1 MVEIGALDCGS
12 NSTRLLISTV
22 ENGTL
27 ENLYKEHQVTRLSDS
42 IDKTGRIS
50 DDSKKRFFKVLRK
63 YMRKIEEYEV
73 QEVFCIGTA
82 VFRNSKNS
90 DEVIDEVKKRFN
102 LDIKIISGEEEGL
115 LTSLGVQ
122 SSFKNLQNYL
132 IVDIGGQST
141 ELITDIENK
150 LDIQS
155 EDIGVVSMS
164 ENYFTE
170 NPISID
176 KERNATNYFNDIFH
190 DKDYGHRQLIG
201 VSGTFTSLG
210 SIYLNQKK
218 YDENEIDKVIISY
231 DSVKNI
237 YEDLKTLSVPK
248 IISEYPSLDP
258 KRAVTI
264 TSGLFLVI
272 NLLKK
277 YKITQLKVSKS
288 DILEGLIPVSYTHL
302 TLPTKA

>member
-1 MVEIGALDCGS
+1 MVVIGALDCGS
-12 NSTRLLISTV
+12 NSTRLLISRV
-22 ENGTL
+22 ENGAL

-63 YMRKIEEYEV
+63 YIRKIEEYEV

-122 SSFKNLQNYL
+122 SSFENLQNYL

-150 LDIQS
+150 LDVQS

-164 ENYFTE
+164 ENYFIE

-176 KERNATNYFNDIFH
+176 KERNAINYFNDIFH
-190 DKDYGHRQLIG
+190 NKDYGHRQLIG

-218 YDENEIDKVIISY
+218 YDENEIDKIIISY
-231 DSVKNI
+231 DSVKSI
-237 YEDLKTLSVPK
+237 YEDLKNLSEPK
-248 IISEYPSLDP
+248 IISKYPSLDP
-258 KRAVTI
+258 KRALTI

-288 DILEGLIPVSYTHL
+288 DILEGLILKYF
-302 TLPTKA
+302 

>member
-22 ENGTL
+22 ENGNL

-176 KERNATNYFNDIFH
+176 KEKNATNYFNDIFH

-288 DILEGLIPVSYTHL
+288 DILEGLILKYF
-302 TLPTKA
+302 

>member
-1 MVEIGALDCGS
+1 MVEIGAIDCGS

-22 ENGTL
+22 ENGNL
-27 ENLYKEHQVTRLSDS
+27 ENLHKEHQVTRLSDN
-42 IDKTGRIS
+42 IDKTGAIS

-63 YMRKIEEYEV
+63 YMRKIEEYKV

-82 VFRNSKNS
+82 VFRNSKNA

-102 LDIKIISGEEEGL
+102 LEIKMISGEEEGL

-122 SSFKNLQNYL
+122 SSFENLENYL

-141 ELITDIENK
+141 ELITDIDHK

-164 ENYFTE
+164 ENYFNE
-170 NPISID
+170 NPINTNN
-176 KERNATNYFNDIFH
+176 EETATNFFNDIFH
-190 DKDYGHRQLIG
+190 DKDYAHRQLIG

-210 SIYLNQKK
+210 SIYLNQKI

-231 DSVKNI
+231 DSVENI
-237 YEDLKTLSVPK
+237 YENLKTLSVPQ
-248 IISEYPSLDP
+248 IISTYPSLDP

-264 TSGLFLVI
+264 TSGLFLVK

-288 DILEGLIPVSYTHL
+288 DILEGLILKYF
-302 TLPTKA
+302 

>member
-122 SSFKNLQNYL
+122 SSFKSLQNYL

-164 ENYFTE
+164 ENYFNE

-288 DILEGLIPVSYTHL
+288 DILEGLILKYF
-302 TLPTKA
+302 

>member
-132 IVDIGGQST
+132 IGDIGGQST

-164 ENYFTE
+164 ENYFNE

-288 DILEGLIPVSYTHL
+288 DILEGLILKYF
-302 TLPTKA
+302 

>member
-63 YMRKIEEYEV
+63 YMRKIEEYKV

-258 KRAVTI
+258 KRAVTM
-264 TSGLFLVI
+264 TSGLFLVR

-288 DILEGLIPVSYTHL
+288 DILEGLILKYF
-302 TLPTKA
+302 

>member
-1 MVEIGALDCGS
+1 MVEIGAIDCGS

-22 ENGTL
+22 ENGNL
-27 ENLYKEHQVTRLSDS
+27 ENLHKEHQVTRLSDN
-42 IDKTGRIS
+42 IDKTGAIS

-63 YMRKIEEYEV
+63 YMRKIEEYKV

-82 VFRNSKNS
+82 VFRNSKNA

-102 LDIKIISGEEEGL
+102 LEIKMISGEEEGL

-122 SSFKNLQNYL
+122 SSFENLENYL

-141 ELITDIENK
+141 ELITDIDHK

-164 ENYFTE
+164 ENYFNE

-176 KERNATNYFNDIFH
+176 KEETAINFFNDIFH
-190 DKDYGHRQLIG
+190 DKDYAHRQLIG

-210 SIYLNQKK
+210 SIYLNQKI

-231 DSVKNI
+231 DSVENI
-237 YEDLKTLSVPK
+237 YEKLKTLSVPK
-248 IISEYPSLDP
+248 IISTYPSLDP

-264 TSGLFLVI
+264 TSGLFLVK

-288 DILEGLIPVSYTHL
+288 DILEGLILKYF
-302 TLPTKA
+302 

>member
-82 VFRNSKNS
+82 VFRKSKNS

-164 ENYFTE
+164 ENYFNE

-248 IISEYPSLDP
+248 IISEYPLSL
-258 KRAVTI
+258 I
-264 TSGLFLVI
+264 HI
-272 NLLKK
+272 
-277 YKITQLKVSKS
+277 
-288 DILEGLIPVSYTHL
+288 
-302 TLPTKA
+302 

>member
-176 KERNATNYFNDIFH
+176 KEKNATNYFNDIFH

-231 DSVKNI
+231 DSVENI

-288 DILEGLIPVSYTHL
+288 DILEGLILKYF
-302 TLPTKA
+302 

>member
-141 ELITDIENK
+141 ELISDIENK

-248 IISEYPSLDP
+248 IISKYPSLDP

-288 DILEGLIPVSYTHL
+288 DILEGLILKYF
-302 TLPTKA
+302 